1 MTNERTE
8 DMTEDFYSGIWYGAF
23 IVIAMLG
30 IILCVIWSTTSPTFD
45 GNVTRTITIKQQ
57 YENDVDKLKLIPQ
70 MVDIVTNANMNVTS
84 IVDEIEDSKKIVVVK
99 GVNNDAK
106 R

>member
-1 MTNERTE
+1 MT
-8 DMTEDFYSGIWYGAF
+8 DDFENGMWCGAF
-23 IVIAMLG
+23 IVIVILG
-30 IILCVIWSTTSPTFD
+30 IIICAIWLTTSPTFD

-84 IVDEIEDSKKIVVVK
+84 IFDDIKDSKKIVVVK
-99 GVNNDAK
+99 GVNNDTK